1 MHFCEFNYSI
11 FVSEITEELQALCQ
25 DNQVIISSENI
36 KQQIINTDQNIIKNI
51 LYNLISNAI
60 KYSKEGQEIHFNSII
75 HSNILTIE
83 IIDFGIGIPL
93 KDQKNLF
100 SRFFRAK
107 NAMNIK
113 GTGLGLNIVK
123 SYLNL
128 LNGNIKFESQENIG
142 TKFTV
147 KIPLNNE

>member
-1 MHFCEFNYSI
+1 
-11 FVSEITEELQALCQ
+11 
-25 DNQVIISSENI
+25 
-36 KQQIINTDQNIIKNI
+36 
-51 LYNLISNAI
+51 
-60 KYSKEGQEIHFNSII
+60 
-75 HSNILTIE
+75 
-83 IIDFGIGIPL
+83 
-93 KDQKNLF
+93 
-100 SRFFRAK
+100 
-107 NAMNIK
+107 MNIK